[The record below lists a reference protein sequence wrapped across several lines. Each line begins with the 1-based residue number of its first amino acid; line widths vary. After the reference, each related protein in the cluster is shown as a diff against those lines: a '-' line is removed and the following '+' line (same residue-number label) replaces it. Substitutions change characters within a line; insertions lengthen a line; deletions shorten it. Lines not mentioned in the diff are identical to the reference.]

1 MPKQK
6 SGGSSSFSDQ
16 VLAWFKVHGRQH
28 LPWQMDRTPY
38 RVWVSE
44 IMLQQTQ
51 VATVIP
57 YFERFM
63 ARFPDVQSLAR
74 ASQDEVL
81 QLWTGLGYYARGRNL
96 HKCAQ
101 IIAIE
106 HHGEFPDSVDE
117 LEQLPGIG
125 RSTAGAIISLAL
137 NQRAAILDGNV
148 KRVLARYH
156 AIEGWPA
163 KTAVSKKLWAVA
175 CEHTPATD
183 FADYT
188 QAMMDLGATVCTR
201 SKPKCK
207 DCPLQ
212 NDCAG
217 FALGT
222 PENYPGKK
230 PKKITPI
237 KAIQL
242 LMLQNDVG
250 NTLLEQRPSI
260 GIWGGLWSF
269 PELDHSEDPT
279 NFCREHFGRVIACES
294 RPCFRHTFSHYHLDI
309 TPVHIIIEPVSRGV
323 ADNDRYQWLTYQ
335 QWQTLGLPAPV
346 KKLLDG
352 L

>member
-1 MPKQK
+1 MQKQRTDP
-6 SGGSSSFSDQ
+6 SPIFSQQ
-16 VLAWFKVHGRQH
+16 VLEWFINHGRKH
-28 LPWQMDRTPY
+28 LPWQINRTPY

-63 ARFPDVQSLAR
+63 ARFPEVQTLAC

-101 IIAIE
+101 IVTSE
-106 HHGEFPDSVDE
+106 HRGEFPDSVDA
-117 LEQLPGIG
+117 LEQLPGVG

-137 NQRAAILDGNV
+137 NKRAAILDGNV

-163 KTAVSKKLWAVA
+163 KAAVSQKLWSVA

-183 FADYT
+183 SADYT

-201 SKPKCK
+201 SKPKCSE
-207 DCPLQ
+207 CPLQ
-212 NDCAG
+212 TGCAA
-217 FALGT
+217 FKLGT

-230 PKKITPI
+230 PKKITPV
-237 KAIQL
+237 KTTQFLVIQNTL
-242 LMLQNDVG
+242 AE
-250 NTLLEQRPSI
+250 TLLEQRPSV

-269 PELDHSEDPT
+269 PELSHSEDAT
-279 NFCREHFGRVIACES
+279 GFCTIHFGRVVACES
-294 RPCFRHTFSHYHLDI
+294 RPSFRHTFSHFHLDI
-309 TPVHIIIEPVSRGV
+309 TPVHIMIEPLNNRV
-323 ADNDRYQWLTYQ
+323 ADNDRHRWMADQ
-335 QWQTLGLPAPV
+335 QWRTLGLPAPV
-346 KKLLDG
+346 KRLLDE

>member
-6 SGGSSSFSDQ
+6 TGGSFSFSDQ

-63 ARFPDVQSLAR
+63 TRFPDVQGLAR

-201 SKPKCK
+201 SKPKCI
-207 DCPLQ
+207 DCPLKS
-212 NDCAG
+212 DCVG
-217 FALGT
+217 FKLGT

-230 PKKITPI
+230 PKKIIPV
-237 KAIQL
+237 KA
-242 LMLQNDVG
+242 LQFLILQDGLG
-250 NTLLEQRPSI
+250 NALLEQRPSI

-269 PELDHSEDPT
+269 PELSHNEDPSR
-279 NFCREHFGRVIACES
+279 FCSDRFGRVIACELS
-294 RPCFRHTFSHYHLDI
+294 PSFRHTFSHYHLDI
-309 TPVHIIIEPVSRGV
+309 TPVHITIEPLNRHI
-323 ADNDRYQWLTYQ
+323 ADNDRHQWLTYR

-346 KKLLDG
+346 KKLLDQ

>member
-1 MPKQK
+1 MPTQK
-6 SGGSSSFSDQ
+6 RDDSPSFSKQ
-16 VLAWFKVHGRQH
+16 VLAWFKIHGRKH
-28 LPWQMDRTPY
+28 LPWQVDRTPY
-38 RVWVSE
+38 RVWISE

-57 YFERFM
+57 YYERFM
-63 ARFPDVQSLAR
+63 ARFPNVQSLSI

-101 IIAIE
+101 IILEE
-106 HHGEFPDSVDE
+106 HQGEFPDSVDA

-148 KRVLARYH
+148 KRVLARFH

-163 KTAVSKKLWAVA
+163 KVMVSKELWAMA
-175 CEHTPATD
+175 EAHTPEKD

-201 SKPKCK
+201 SKPKCSA
-207 DCPLQ
+207 CPLK
-212 NDCAG
+212 NDCTG
-217 FALGT
+217 LKQGT

-230 PKKITPI
+230 PKKTLPVKTTQFLI
-237 KAIQL
+237 
-242 LMLQNDVG
+242 LQNNSG
-250 NTLLEQRPSI
+250 NILLEQRPSV

-269 PELDHSEDPT
+269 PELDNSEDAI
-279 NFCREHFGRVIACES
+279 NFCAKHFGTIIDCVS
-294 RPCFRHTFSHYHLDI
+294 KPSFRHTFSHYHLDI
-309 TPVHIIIEPVSRGV
+309 TPVHISIEQTNSRI
-323 ADNDRYQWLTYQ
+323 ADNDRQQWLKFQ
-335 QWQTLGLPAPV
+335 QWNALGLPAPV
-346 KKLLDG
+346 KKLLDSF
-352 L
+352 

>member
-1 MPKQK
+1 MSKQK
-6 SGGSSSFSDQ
+6 IGGSSSFSDQ
-16 VLAWFKVHGRQH
+16 VLAWFKVHGRKH

-57 YFERFM
+57 YYDRFM
-63 ARFPDVQSLAR
+63 ARFPDVHSLAD

-101 IIAIE
+101 IVSVE
-106 HHGEFPDSVDE
+106 YQGKFPDNVDE

-137 NQRAAILDGNV
+137 NKRAAILDGNV
-148 KRVLARYH
+148 KRVLARHH

-163 KTAVSKKLWAVA
+163 KSTVSKKLWAAA
-175 CEHTPATD
+175 CEHTPEKD

-201 SKPKCK
+201 SKPKCSA
-207 DCPLQ
+207 CPLQ
-212 NDCAG
+212 NSCIG
-217 FALGT
+217 YKQGT
-222 PENYPGKK
+222 AENYPGKK
-230 PKKITPI
+230 PKKTLPV
-237 KAIQL
+237 KTIQFL
-242 LMLQNDVG
+242 IIQNDTG
-250 NTLLEQRPSI
+250 KILLEQRPSV

-269 PELDHSEDPT
+269 PELDNADDAT
-279 NFCREHFGRVIACES
+279 NFCEVHFGNIIGCVS
-294 RPCFRHTFSHYHLDI
+294 SPSFRHTFSHYHLDI
-309 TPVHIIIEPVSRGV
+309 TPVYINIEQTNRRI
-323 ADNDRYQWLTYQ
+323 ADNDRRQWLNCH
-335 QWQTLGLPAPV
+335 QWKALGLPAPV
-346 KKLLDG
+346 KKLLDSF
-352 L
+352 